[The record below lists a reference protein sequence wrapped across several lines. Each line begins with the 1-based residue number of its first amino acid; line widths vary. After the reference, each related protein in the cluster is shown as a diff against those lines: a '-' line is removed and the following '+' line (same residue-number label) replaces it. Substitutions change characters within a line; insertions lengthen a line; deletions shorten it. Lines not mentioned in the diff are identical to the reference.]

1 MWIVNGSVFAIL
13 LANHNLHHDHNHIL
27 GEGPYRQIDLLCKV
41 HEKKTSLCD
50 DSRYQVFPTR
60 KRKVE
65 SEKGGGYV
73 SFGF

>member
-27 GEGPYRQIDLLCKV
+27 GEGPYRQIDLLCEV
-41 HEKKTSLCD
+41 HEKKTSMCD
-50 DSRYQVFPTR
+50 DDQVFPTR